1 MLIILHISRL
11 THNYLHTHTERGER
25 VGEEE
30 GIAFKPSLQIWVR
43 MVSLLSSGLLDL
55 YLKRFP
61 LAFRSRGNFEK

>member
-1 MLIILHISRL
+1 M
-11 THNYLHTHTERGER
+11 
-25 VGEEE
+25 GEEE